1 MLFPYICLYDKRMNI
16 QIYSKPF
23 TSKQNGKK
31 CDYKLASF
39 VALNLIETYLF
50 ILHDSEL
57 PR

>member
-1 MLFPYICLYDKRMNI
+1 MFLPYIYLYDKKMNI

-50 ILHDSEL
+50 ILHDS
-57 PR
+57 